1 MGLERCSPVV
11 LGREPM
17 ARGHTHVCALP
28 EGPSPALFYSHL
40 GTDSR
45 VHAYGQTDVSGL
57 RSRLENEE
65 LWK

>member
-1 MGLERCSPVV
+1 M
-11 LGREPM
+11 
-17 ARGHTHVCALP
+17 CALP
-28 EGPSPALFYSHL
+28 VGPSAALFYNHL
-40 GTDSR
+40 GTDGR